1 MDEVTAEIV
10 RQWFHKA
17 EHDLQN
23 IRNNLAAENIPTDTV
38 CFHAQQAI
46 EKLLKGVLVAN
57 ARNISKTHDLVKL
70 LTDVADILPEL
81 LTYEEQLEEISEYG
95 VGVRYPDDFFE
106 PTLEEAQYAFQV
118 AVEIET
124 IILNKITLEYNA

>member
-1 MDEVTAEIV
+1 MDEVTSEV
-10 RQWFHKA
+10 VQQWLRKA

-23 IRNNLAAENIPTDTV
+23 IRNNLAADNIPTDTV

-46 EKLLKGVLVAN
+46 EKLLKSVLVAN

-81 LTYEEQLEEISEYG
+81 LPYEDQLEDISEYG

-106 PTLEEAQYAFQV
+106 PTLDEARHAYEV
-118 AVEIET
+118 ALKIET
-124 IILNKITLEYNA
+124 IILNKLQIRKQH